1 MYIENIYNILYIYMS
16 MNIIINGHDQ
26 LHQIFSA
33 FPSQKLHCISHRAIA
48 WRTPLCQSRTTGDGW
63 QWPRPAVHCRHCPY
77 SGFVF
82 GGWPRQKHKS
92 RNCFLKTLNFKI
104 GCYISAQVSPMWW
117 FWMACCFFWASN
129 GAVPFSGSPPDLG
142 EISWNQPLKKV
153 SVPRPIMKTHQLQQ
167 AEQHFSTIDMVE
179 KTEKNT
185 HSSN

>member
-1 MYIENIYNILYIYMS
+1 
-16 MNIIINGHDQ
+16 MNVIINGYDQ

-48 WRTPLCQSRTTGDGW
+48 WRTSLCQSRTTGDGW

-77 SGFVF
+77 PGIVF
-82 GGWPRQKHKS
+82 GGWPRLEHTNAEIVSSKHWVENKAS
-92 RNCFLKTLNFKI
+92 NM
-104 GCYISAQVSPMWW
+104 GCYTSARVSPMWW

-153 SVPRPIMKTHQLQQ
+153 SWKPINCNKLSSTFLQL
-167 AEQHFSTIDMVE
+167 TR
-179 KTEKNT
+179 
-185 HSSN
+185 